1 MNFLNL
7 LGPWTYG
14 VNTSAYDLLMFGL
27 GAAVVVFFLLSY
39 YRYLS
44 HKNEGFWMNEES
56 HPIYTHKDVLLQQK
70 NSEATYFP
78 TKEKVSFTVKLIAII
93 LIILV
98 MVTPFYEL
106 LNVEHF
112 V

>member
-7 LGPWTYG
+7 LGPWHRWWSI
-14 VNTSAYDLLMFGL
+14 SAYDLFMFGL
-27 GAAVVVFFLLSY
+27 GTAVVIFFLLSY
-39 YRYLS
+39 YQYLS
-44 HKNEGFWMNEES
+44 QKNKGFWMNVES
-56 HPIYTHKDVLLQQK
+56 HPIYTHKDILLQQK
-70 NSEATYFP
+70 NSEATDFP